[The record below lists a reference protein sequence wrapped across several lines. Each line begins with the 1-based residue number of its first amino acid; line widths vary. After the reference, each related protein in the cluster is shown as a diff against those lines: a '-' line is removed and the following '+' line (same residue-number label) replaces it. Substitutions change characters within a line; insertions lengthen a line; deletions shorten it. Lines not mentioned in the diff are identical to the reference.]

1 MVHKP
6 LSAKKLYTPCPA
18 DRLAFKTTHDL
29 APLTAMIGQDR
40 AVAAVRFAISM
51 KHEGYNLFA
60 LGPEGIGKATLIRQ
74 NLEEAAAAQPVAND
88 WCYVNNFADPQ
99 KPAVLRLKAGHGDVL
114 RSDMRQLVDALKSA
128 IPATFESE
136 EYRNR
141 KNAIDEAFEQ
151 QREIEFEELR
161 KKAETLGVAMI
172 RTPLG
177 LTVVPEANGEAIT
190 PEEFE
195 ALPKKEKLKRQAALD
210 DIQAMME
217 AILLRNIP
225 KSKNAQREK
234 IRALN
239 REVTAIAVDHLIED
253 LKTKWSEKNGDAVVN
268 YLLSVRED
276 VLENADSFLS
286 QPEQPQVGD
295 TIVLAPGQHALPPQ
309 PSFKRYQV
317 NVLVDNGGDQAG
329 APMIEE
335 DHPTQ
340 PNLVGRIEHLSQ
352 FGTLMT
358 DFNLIRPGA
367 LHKANGGYLLLD
379 ARRLLTQPF
388 AWETL
393 MRILRAGNIRIES
406 PYESL
411 GFGSAIS
418 LEPEPIPLDVKV
430 ILTGEP
436 FVYYL
441 LSRYDPDFR
450 ELFKVAADF
459 NTDMERNED
468 SAMLYARLIADNVKK
483 ENLLPLNRLAVARV
497 IEYGAR
503 VAGDAEKLTAH
514 MASVVDLIREAA
526 FWAEQDGKKTVTAS
540 HVDRAI
546 DAKIYRSDRIR
557 ELIQDE
563 IQRGTL
569 VIETEGV
576 RLGQVNGLSVIQM
589 DDFSFGRP
597 SRISCTTRLG
607 KGDVV
612 DIERQV
618 ELGGPLHAKG
628 VMILSSFL
636 GARYAR
642 EAPLSL
648 YATLVFE
655 QSYGGVE
662 GDSASSAE
670 LYALLSSLSGMAI
683 KQSLAV
689 TGSVDQ
695 MGRIQAIGGV
705 NEKIEGFFDVCKKRG
720 LDGSHGVLIPQS
732 NVKHLMLRRD
742 VVEAAERGK
751 FNIYSVA
758 TIDEGIE
765 ILTGEV
771 AGTWDP
777 KKATYPIGSVNRAV
791 QTQLKKFLQKA
802 HEPGI
807 LQQLGVKDL
816 REP

>member
-1 MVHKP
+1 MVHTP
-6 LSAKKLYTPCPA
+6 LSAEKLYTPCPA
-18 DRLAFKTTHDL
+18 DRLAFKTTRDL
-29 APLTAMIGQDR
+29 APLSVMIGQDR

-74 NLEEAAAAQPVAND
+74 NLEEAAAAQTVADD

-99 KPAVLRLKAGHGDVL
+99 KPIALRLKAGRGEVL
-114 RSDMRQLVDALKSA
+114 RSDMKQLVDELKSA

-151 QREIEFEELR
+151 QRENEFEELR
-161 KKAETLGVAMI
+161 SKAETLGVAMI

-177 LTVVPEANGEAIT
+177 LTVVPELNGEPIT

-195 ALPKKEKLKRQAALD
+195 VLPKKEKIKRQAALD
-210 DIQAMME
+210 DVQSMME
-217 AILLRNIP
+217 AILLRSIP
-225 KSKNAQREK
+225 KSKNDQREK
-234 IRALN
+234 IRELN
-239 REVTAIAVDHLIED
+239 REVTAFAVDHLIED
-253 LKTKWSEKNGDAVVN
+253 LKSKWSEEDGDATVE

-286 QPEQPQVGD
+286 QPSQQQASDPL
-295 TIVLAPGQHALPPQ
+295 VLAQGQRALPSQ

-317 NVLVDNGGDQAG
+317 NVLVDHGRTSTG
-329 APMIEE
+329 APLIEE

-358 DFNLIRPGA
+358 DFNLIRPGV

-379 ARRLLTQPF
+379 ARRLLVQPF

-393 MRILRAGNIRIES
+393 MRTLRAGRIRIES

-436 FVYYL
+436 IVYYL

-459 NTDMERNED
+459 NTDMERNDD
-468 SAMLYARLIADNVKK
+468 SAMLYARLIADNIKK
-483 ENLLPLNRLAVARV
+483 ENLLPLNCLAVARV

-503 VAGDAEKLTAH
+503 LAGDAEKLTAH

-526 FWAEQDGKKTVTAS
+526 FWAEEDGKKIVSPA

-546 DAKIYRSDRIR
+546 DAKIYRSDRVR
-557 ELIQDE
+557 EYIQHE

-569 VIETEGV
+569 VIETEGS
-576 RLGQVNGLSVIQM
+576 RTGQVNGLSVIQM

-655 QSYGGVE
+655 QSYGGID

-670 LYALLSSLSGMAI
+670 LYALLSSLSGIPI

-705 NEKIEGFFDVCKKRG
+705 NEKIEGFFDVCKNRG
-720 LDGSHGVLIPQS
+720 LDGSHGVLIPAT

-751 FNIYSVA
+751 FSIYPVT

-765 ILTGEV
+765 ILTGV
-771 AGTWDP
+771 AAGAWNP
-777 KKATYPIGSVNRAV
+777 KNASYPIGSVNRAV
-791 QTQLKKFLQKA
+791 ETQLKKFLKKA

>member
-1 MVHKP
+1 MVHTP
-6 LSAKKLYTPCPA
+6 LSAEKLYTPCPA
-18 DRLAFKTTHDL
+18 DKLAFKTTRDL
-29 APLTAMIGQDR
+29 APLSVMIGQDR

-74 NLEEAAAAQPVAND
+74 KLEEAAAAQTVADD

-99 KPAVLRLKAGHGDVL
+99 KPIALRLNAGRGEVL
-114 RSDMRQLVDALKSA
+114 RSDMKQLVDELKSA

-151 QREIEFEELR
+151 QRENEFEELR
-161 KKAETLGVAMI
+161 TKAETLGVAMI

-177 LTVVPEANGEAIT
+177 LTVVPELNGEPIT

-195 ALPKKEKLKRQAALD
+195 VLPKKEKIKRQAALD
-210 DIQAMME
+210 DVQSMME
-217 AILLRNIP
+217 AILLRSIP
-225 KSKNAQREK
+225 KSKNDQREK
-234 IRALN
+234 IRELN
-239 REVTAIAVDHLIED
+239 REVTAFAVDHLIED
-253 LKTKWSEKNGDAVVN
+253 LKSKWSEEDGDATVE

-276 VLENADSFLS
+276 VLENTDSFLS
-286 QPEQPQVGD
+286 QTSQPQASD
-295 TIVLAPGQHALPPQ
+295 PLVLAQGQRALPSQ

-317 NVLVDNGGDQAG
+317 NVLVDHGRTSTG
-329 APMIEE
+329 APLIEE

-358 DFNLIRPGA
+358 DFNLIRPGV

-379 ARRLLTQPF
+379 ARRLLVQPF

-393 MRILRAGNIRIES
+393 MRTLRAGRIRIES

-436 FVYYL
+436 IIYYL

-459 NTDMERNED
+459 NTDMERNDD
-468 SAMLYARLIADNVKK
+468 SAMLYARLIADNIKK
-483 ENLLPLNRLAVARV
+483 ENLLPLNCLAVARV

-503 VAGDAEKLTAH
+503 LAGDAEKLTAH

-526 FWAEQDGKKTVTAS
+526 FWAEEDGKKIVSPA

-546 DAKIYRSDRIR
+546 DAKIYRSDRVR
-557 ELIQDE
+557 EYIQHE

-569 VIETEGV
+569 VIETEGS
-576 RLGQVNGLSVIQM
+576 RTGQVNGLSVIQM

-655 QSYGGVE
+655 QSYGSIE

-670 LYALLSSLSGMAI
+670 LYALLSSLSGIPI

-705 NEKIEGFFDVCKKRG
+705 NEKIEGFFDVCKNRG
-720 LDGSHGVLIPQS
+720 LDGTHGVLIPAT

-751 FNIYSVA
+751 FSIYPV
-758 TIDEGIE
+758 TTVDEGIE
-765 ILTGEV
+765 ILTGV
-771 AGTWDP
+771 SAGTWDQ
-777 KKATYPIGSVNRAV
+777 KKTSYPIGSVNRAV
-791 QTQLKKFLQKA
+791 QTQLKKFLKKA

-807 LQQLGVKDL
+807 LQQLGGKDL

>member
-1 MVHKP
+1 MVHPP
-6 LSAKKLYTPCPA
+6 LSAEKLYTPCPA
-18 DRLAFKTTHDL
+18 DRLAFKTTRDL
-29 APLTAMIGQDR
+29 APLSIMIGQDR

-74 NLEEAAAAQPVAND
+74 NLEEAAAAQTVADD

-99 KPAVLRLKAGHGDVL
+99 KPIALRLKAGRGEVL
-114 RSDMRQLVDALKSA
+114 RSDMKQLVDELKSA

-151 QREIEFEELR
+151 QRENEFEELR
-161 KKAETLGVAMI
+161 SKAETLGVAMI

-177 LTVVPEANGEAIT
+177 LTVVPELNGEPIT

-195 ALPKKEKLKRQAALD
+195 VLPKKEKIKRQAALD
-210 DIQAMME
+210 DVQSMME
-217 AILLRNIP
+217 AILLRSIP
-225 KSKNAQREK
+225 KSKNDQREK
-234 IRALN
+234 IRELN
-239 REVTAIAVDHLIED
+239 REVTAFAVDHLIED
-253 LKTKWSEKNGDAVVN
+253 LKSKWSEEDGDATVE

-286 QPEQPQVGD
+286 QPSQQQASDPL
-295 TIVLAPGQHALPPQ
+295 VLAQGQRALPSQ

-317 NVLVDNGGDQAG
+317 NVLVDHGRTSTG
-329 APMIEE
+329 APLIEE

-358 DFNLIRPGA
+358 DFNLIRPGV

-379 ARRLLTQPF
+379 ARRLLVQPF

-393 MRILRAGNIRIES
+393 MRTLRAGRIRIES

-436 FVYYL
+436 IIYYL

-459 NTDMERNED
+459 NTDMERNDD
-468 SAMLYARLIADNVKK
+468 SAMLYARLIADNIKK
-483 ENLLPLNRLAVARV
+483 ENLLPLNCLAVARV

-503 VAGDAEKLTAH
+503 LAGDAQKLTAH

-526 FWAEQDGKKTVTAS
+526 FWAEEDGKKTVS
-540 HVDRAI
+540 PIHVDRAI
-546 DAKIYRSDRIR
+546 DAKIYRSDRVR
-557 ELIQDE
+557 EYIQHE

-569 VIETEGV
+569 VIETEGS
-576 RLGQVNGLSVIQM
+576 RTGQVNGLSVIQM

-607 KGDVV
+607 KGEVV

-636 GARYAR
+636 GARYTR

-655 QSYGGVE
+655 QSYGGID

-670 LYALLSSLSGMAI
+670 LYALLSSLSGIPI

-705 NEKIEGFFDVCKKRG
+705 NEKIEGFFDVCKNRG
-720 LDGSHGVLIPQS
+720 LDGTHGVLIPAT

-751 FNIYSVA
+751 FSIYPVT

-765 ILTGEV
+765 ILTGV
-771 AGTWDP
+771 PAGAWDP
-777 KKATYPIGSVNRAV
+777 KNESYPIGSVNRAV
-791 QTQLKKFLQKA
+791 KTQLKKFLKKA
-802 HEPGI
+802 HEPGL
-807 LQQLGVKDL
+807 LQQLGGKDL

>member
-1 MVHKP
+1 MHPP
-6 LSAKKLYTPCPA
+6 LSAEKLYTPCPA
-18 DRLAFKTTHDL
+18 DRLAFKTTRDL
-29 APLTAMIGQDR
+29 APLSIMIGQDR

-74 NLEEAAAAQPVAND
+74 NLEEAAAAQTVADD

-99 KPAVLRLKAGHGDVL
+99 KPIALRLKAGRGEVL
-114 RSDMRQLVDALKSA
+114 RSDMKQLVDELKSA

-151 QREIEFEELR
+151 QRENEFEELR
-161 KKAETLGVAMI
+161 SKAETLGVAMI

-177 LTVVPEANGEAIT
+177 LTVVPELNGEPIT

-195 ALPKKEKLKRQAALD
+195 VLPKKEKIKRQAALD
-210 DIQAMME
+210 DVQSMME
-217 AILLRNIP
+217 AILLRSIP
-225 KSKNAQREK
+225 KSKNDQREK
-234 IRALN
+234 IRELN
-239 REVTAIAVDHLIED
+239 REVTAFAVDHLIED
-253 LKTKWSEKNGDAVVN
+253 LKSKWSEEDGDATVE

-286 QPEQPQVGD
+286 QPSQQQASDPL
-295 TIVLAPGQHALPPQ
+295 VLAQGQRALPSQ

-317 NVLVDNGGDQAG
+317 NVLVDHGRTSTG
-329 APMIEE
+329 APLIEE

-358 DFNLIRPGA
+358 DFNLIRPGV

-379 ARRLLTQPF
+379 ARRLLVQPF

-393 MRILRAGNIRIES
+393 MRTLRAGRIRIES

-436 FVYYL
+436 IIYYL

-459 NTDMERNED
+459 NTDMERNDD
-468 SAMLYARLIADNVKK
+468 SAMLYARLIADNIKK
-483 ENLLPLNRLAVARV
+483 ENLLPLNCLAVARV

-503 VAGDAEKLTAH
+503 LAGDAQKLTAH

-526 FWAEQDGKKTVTAS
+526 FWAEEDGKKTVS
-540 HVDRAI
+540 PIHVDRAI
-546 DAKIYRSDRIR
+546 DAKIYRSDRVR
-557 ELIQDE
+557 EYIQHE

-569 VIETEGV
+569 VIETEGS
-576 RLGQVNGLSVIQM
+576 RTGQVNGLSVIQM

-607 KGDVV
+607 KGEVV

-636 GARYAR
+636 GARYTR

-655 QSYGGVE
+655 QSYGGID

-670 LYALLSSLSGMAI
+670 LYALLSSLSGIPI

-705 NEKIEGFFDVCKKRG
+705 NEKIEGFFDVCKNRG
-720 LDGSHGVLIPQS
+720 LDGTHGVLIPAT

-751 FNIYSVA
+751 FSIYPVT

-765 ILTGEV
+765 ILTGV
-771 AGTWDP
+771 PAGAWDP
-777 KKATYPIGSVNRAV
+777 KNESYPIGSVNRAV
-791 QTQLKKFLQKA
+791 KTQLKKFLKKA
-802 HEPGI
+802 HEPGL
-807 LQQLGVKDL
+807 LQQLGGKDL